1 MRDVHLEVARGGV
14 GQSRRVEEARRRR
27 IWWALPV
34 GCCSPS
40 SAAGAPRPPLLLAL
54 AGARPRVSR
63 PPARAAALPLP
74 LPAPLPARADWRH
87 ARQRR
92 LCICAWAS
100 GRQLSGSR
108 ARHGARAEV
117 RAGRGVGGGG
127 CWEWPGWGGGC
138 AAAAATTV
146 GSIDRHAPRRCLGR
160 ARPPSGTA
168 CILRS
173 SIPRRAPGGAACGRM
188 AAKARPCQSE
198 LDESGLD
205 GAHAGRR
212 GDQQRP

>member
-1 MRDVHLEVARGGV
+1 MYVQDPRDVHFGLARGA
-14 GQSRRVEEARRRR
+14 GQSRRVEGGPGGVASGGRCPWAAAHLAPPPGPRARRFR
-27 IWWALPV
+27 
-34 GCCSPS
+34 SPWPTPFLAS
-40 SAAGAPRPPLLLAL
+40 VPSPLLRFSPA
-54 AGARPRVSR
+54 
-63 PPARAAALPLP
+63 PPVAAPGAAA
-74 LPAPLPARADWRH
+74 PAAS
-87 ARQRR
+87 
-92 LCICAWAS
+92 S

-108 ARHGARAEV
+108 ARHGSRAEV
-117 RAGRGVGGGG
+117 GAGRGVGGGG

-146 GSIDRHAPRRCLGR
+146 VSIDLHAPLRRFGR
-160 ARPPSGTA
+160 SRPPHGTTF
-168 CILRS
+168 ILRS
-173 SIPRRAPGGAACGRM
+173 SIPRRAPGGAACGSM